1 MRASFTMLN
10 NTEEEKNWCG
20 QKDGN
25 DEHLR
30 FKMPFDFIA
39 LDYKKDL
46 ECIPV
51 RTAQRNRNNTRYLG
65 YLRRHFLQQLAYV
78 FIKAKKSHA
87 LPSASWRTRKVGGKT
102 QFKSKGLRISG
113 LIVVPD
119 DRKGKINCSFLNV

>member
-1 MRASFTMLN
+1 
-10 NTEEEKNWCG
+10 
-20 QKDGN
+20 
-25 DEHLR
+25 
-30 FKMPFDFIA
+30 MPFGFIA
-39 LDYKKDL
+39 LAYKKGL

-51 RTAQRNRNNTRYLG
+51 RTVQRNRSNRIYLG

-78 FIKAKKSHA
+78 FMKAKKSHD

-119 DRKGKINCSFLNV
+119 DRKGKINRSFLNV